1 MAGQL
6 RIGHRMGDSGR
17 LALAVARVKGM
28 STVLR
33 EA

>member
-1 MAGQL
+1 MAGQPQ
-6 RIGHRMGDSGR
+6 IGYRMGNSGR

-28 STVLR
+28 PTVLR